1 MKKDALIFIH
11 HIIECV
17 PLVQKY
23 VNHKT
28 KVALGSPIK
37 RIYKILVVPL
47 SLGIVSDKKHLGF
60 LIVTRV
66 LKEV

>member
-1 MKKDALIFIH
+1 MKKDPLIFVH

-37 RIYKILVVPL
+37 RIYKNSCRPL
-47 SLGIVSDKKHLGF
+47 IIGYSI
-60 LIVTRV
+60 
-66 LKEV
+66 